1 MTSAANERLKNGETV
16 FGLIIVPQ
24 VMPIS
29 LAIDELEIIIL
40 CSVENDF
47 INQIKFLPF
56 GLANFLFFTI
66 HNFNQRK
73 I

>member
-29 LAIDELEIIIL
+29 LAIDELEIITTL
-40 CSVENDF
+40 ST
-47 INQIKFLPF
+47 K
-56 GLANFLFFTI
+56 
-66 HNFNQRK
+66 
-73 I
+73 